1 MAEPQDQADGAP
13 QDQAGRAPQ
22 DRADGAPRE
31 NAGAPERD
39 TELERLVAWVDRRTG
54 LADTVRHAMAKVFP
68 DHWSF
73 LLGEIALFA
82 FVILLATGTF
92 LTFFYTPDARQVTYD
107 GSYQTL
113 VGTPMSAAFASIMR
127 LSFDVQAGLL
137 MRQVHHWAA
146 LIFLGAIAAHLAR
159 IFFTGAFRRPRELNY
174 LIGLGL
180 LMFALGEGITGYS
193 LPDDL
198 LSGTGLRIIDSV
210 MLSIPF
216 VGPWVASLF
225 FGGEYPTADILSRLF
240 VFHVM
245 LLPGLLVGGIT
256 VHLAL
261 LWFQKHT
268 QYRGGA
274 AREDNVVGLPFWPGQ
289 VFRSLGLFF
298 LTAAVVV
305 LVAGL
310 IQINPIWL
318 YGPYVPYIAT
328 VPAQPD
334 WYVGWLEGALRLGLP
349 IEPTILGVTIPSPFV
364 PGILIPG
371 LLVGALVVWP
381 FLEARL
387 TGDHAEH
394 NLLDPPWRT
403 PIRTAT
409 GAAGVALF
417 LVLTIAGG
425 NDVLAVILDVPVE
438 GITIVFRVLLVV
450 APILTWLVVYRVAR
464 DRRAAH
470 ERREGEGAPEE
481 PPSVLLVRNAA
492 GGFSEAE
499 AER

>member
-1 MAEPQDQADGAP
+1 MAEAGQRPMAEADTRPIAQPADGG
-13 QDQAGRAPQ
+13 D
-22 DRADGAPRE
+22 
-31 NAGAPERD
+31 D
-39 TELERLVAWVDRRTG
+39 TELERLVGWVDRRTG
-54 LADTVRHAMAKVFP
+54 LAGPVRVAMRKIFP

-73 LLGEIALFA
+73 LLGEIALFS
-82 FVILLATGTF
+82 FIILVATGTF
-92 LTFFYTPDARQVTYD
+92 LTFFYTPDAREVTYS
-107 GSYQTL
+107 GPYQTL
-113 VGTPMSAAFASIMR
+113 SGAQMSAAFASVMR
-127 LSFDVQAGLL
+127 LSFQVEAGLL
-137 MRQVHHWAA
+137 MRQVHHWTA
-146 LIFLGAIAAHLAR
+146 LIFFGAIAAHLAR

-210 MLSIPF
+210 MQSIPF

-225 FGGEYPTADILSRLF
+225 FGGEFPTPEILSRLF

-245 LLPGLLVGGIT
+245 LLPGLLVGGIS

-261 LWFQKHT
+261 LWLQKHT
-268 QYRGGA
+268 QFRSSRT
-274 AREDNVVGLPFWPGQ
+274 REDNVVGLPFWPGQ

-305 LVAGL
+305 LLAGL
-310 IQINPIWL
+310 VQINPVWL
-318 YGPYVPYIAT
+318 YGPYAPYLAA

-364 PGILIPG
+364 PGALIPG
-371 LLVGALVVWP
+371 LLVGALVIWP

-387 TGDHAEH
+387 THDHAEH
-394 NLLDPPWRT
+394 HLLDSPWRS

-417 LVLTIAGG
+417 LVLTLAGG

-438 GITIVFRVLLVV
+438 GLTVVFRFLLIV
-450 APILTWLVVYRVAR
+450 APIVTWLVIYRLAR
-464 DRRAAH
+464 
-470 ERREGEGAPEE
+470 ERRDHVGSAGEPA
-481 PPSVLLVRNAA
+481 SVLLVRNAA

-499 AER
+499 GDQ

>member
-1 MAEPQDQADGAP
+1 MADREGLDPGGAREEGERLSGVRIDPGEAEKLEP
-13 QDQAGRAPQ
+13 
-22 DRADGAPRE
+22 
-31 NAGAPERD
+31 
-39 TELERLVAWVDRRTG
+39 TELERVLGWFDRRTG
-54 LADTVRHAMAKVFP
+54 LAGPIRGAMAKVFP

-73 LLGEIALFA
+73 LLGEIALFC
-82 FVILLATGTF
+82 FVILVATGTF
-92 LTFFYTPDARQVTYD
+92 LTFFYTPDAREVTYD
-107 GSYQTL
+107 GSYATL
-113 VGTPMSAAFASIMR
+113 HGTDLSAAFASVLR
-127 LSFDVQAGLL
+127 LSFDVEAGLL
-137 MRQVHHWAA
+137 MRQVHHWTA
-146 LIFLGAIAAHLAR
+146 LIFIGAIAAHLAR
-159 IFFTGAFRRPRELNY
+159 IFFTGAFRRPREINY
-174 LIGLGL
+174 LIGMGL
-180 LMFALGEGITGYS
+180 LTFALGEGITGYS

-198 LSGTGLRIIDSV
+198 LSGTGLRIIDSA

-225 FGGEYPTADILSRLF
+225 FGGEFPTPDILSRLF

-245 LLPGLLVGGIT
+245 LLPGLLIGGIT

-268 QYRGGA
+268 QYRGHG
-274 AREDNVVGLPFWPGQ
+274 AREDNVVGLSFWPGQ

-298 LTAAVVV
+298 LTSAVVV

-310 IQINPIWL
+310 IQINPVWL
-318 YGPYVPYIAT
+318 YGPYVPYVAT

-371 LLVGALVVWP
+371 VIMTALALWP
-381 FLEARL
+381 FIEARL
-387 TGDHAEH
+387 TGDHREH

-425 NDVLAVILDVPVE
+425 NDVLAVIFDVPVE
-438 GITIVFRVLLVV
+438 AITMVFRVLLIV
-450 APILTWLVVYRVAR
+450 APVVTWLIVYRMAR
-464 DRRAAH
+464 DLRNEH
-470 ERREGEGAPEE
+470 ERREREGAEEE
-481 PPSVLLVRNAA
+481 PPSVILARNAA
-492 GGFSEAE
+492 GGFSEVKVE
-499 AER
+499 

>member
-1 MAEPQDQADGAP
+1 MADRVV
-13 QDQAGRAPQ
+13 RASS
-22 DRADGAPRE
+22 A
-31 NAGAPERD
+31 AGAGKREPNRSD
-39 TELERLVAWVDRRTG
+39 PRPTELERLVGWVDKRTG
-54 LADTVRHAMAKVFP
+54 LAGPIRVAMGKVFP

-73 LLGEIALFA
+73 LLGEIALFS

-92 LTFFYTPDARQVTYD
+92 LTFFYTPDARQVTYQ

-113 VGTPMSAAFASIMR
+113 DGAQMSAAFQSVLG
-127 LSFDVQAGLL
+127 LSFDVEAGLL
-137 MRQVHHWAA
+137 MRQVHHWTA
-146 LIFLGAIAAHLAR
+146 LIFIGAIAAHLAR

-174 LIGLGL
+174 LLGIGL

-198 LSGTGLRIIDSV
+198 LSGTGLRIIDSA

-216 VGPWVASLF
+216 IGPWVASLF
-225 FGGEYPTADILSRLF
+225 FGGEFPTADILSRLF

-268 QYRGGA
+268 QYRGRL
-274 AREDNVVGLPFWPGQ
+274 AREDNVVGLSFWPGQ

-298 LTAAVVV
+298 LTAAVIV

-310 IQINPIWL
+310 IQINPVWL
-318 YGPYVPYIAT
+318 YGPYVPYVAT

-371 LLVGALVVWP
+371 VLVGILALWP

-394 NLLDPPWRT
+394 HLLDAPWQT

-417 LVLTIAGG
+417 LTLTIAGG
-425 NDVLAVILDVPVE
+425 NDVLAVIFDVPVE
-438 GITIVFRVLLVV
+438 GITVVFRILLVV
-450 APILTWLVVYRVAR
+450 APVVTWLVVYRLAR
-464 DRRAAH
+464 DYRAGRERH
-470 ERREGEGAPEE
+470 EREAIQEE
-481 PPSVLLVRNAA
+481 PPSVILVRNAS

-499 AER
+499 VER

>member
-1 MAEPQDQADGAP
+1 MAERTANTPAD
-13 QDQAGRAPQ
+13 
-22 DRADGAPRE
+22 
-31 NAGAPERD
+31 PEAKD
-39 TELERLVAWVDRRTG
+39 TELERLVGWMDRRTG
-54 LADTVRHAMAKVFP
+54 LAGVMRGAMRKVFP

-92 LTFFYTPDARQVTYD
+92 LTFFYTPDSREVTYD
-107 GSYQTL
+107 GVYSTL
-113 VGTPMSAAFASIMR
+113 AGTPMSAAFSSVMR
-127 LSFDVQAGLL
+127 LSFDVEAGLL
-137 MRQVHHWAA
+137 MRQVHHWTA
-146 LIFLGAIAAHLAR
+146 LIFIGAIAFHLAR

-180 LMFALGEGITGYS
+180 LMLALGEGITGYS

-198 LSGTGLRIIDSV
+198 LSGTGLRIIDSA

-216 VGPWVASLF
+216 IGPWVASLF
-225 FGGEYPTADILSRLF
+225 FGGEFPTPDILSRLF

-245 LLPGLLVGGIT
+245 LLPGLLAGG
-256 VHLAL
+256 VAAHLGL
-261 LWFQKHT
+261 LWLQKHT
-268 QYRGGA
+268 QYRGGP

-298 LTAAVVV
+298 LTSAVVV
-305 LVAGL
+305 LLAGL
-310 IQINPIWL
+310 IQINPVWL
-318 YGPYVPYIAT
+318 YGPYIPYVAT

-349 IEPTILGVTIPSPFV
+349 IEPTILGITIPSPFV

-381 FLEARL
+381 FLEAWL
-387 TGDHAEH
+387 THDHAEH
-394 NLLDPPWRT
+394 HLLDAPWRT

-425 NDVLAVILDVPVE
+425 NDVLAIILDVPVE
-438 GITIVFRVLLVV
+438 GITVVFRVLLVV
-450 APILTWLVVYRVAR
+450 APVVTWLVIYRMAKDLRASHEQR
-464 DRRAAH
+464 DRA
-470 ERREGEGAPEE
+470 GIGDE
-481 PPSVLLVRNAA
+481 PPSIMLVRNAA
-492 GGFSEAE
+492 GGFAESETD
-499 AER
+499 R

>member
-1 MAEPQDQADGAP
+1 MADPTTPQGASSE
-13 QDQAGRAPQ
+13 G
-22 DRADGAPRE
+22 
-31 NAGAPERD
+31 RD
-39 TELERLVAWVDRRTG
+39 TELERLVGWVDRRTG
-54 LADTVRHAMAKVFP
+54 VAGVLRGAMRKVFP

-82 FVILLATGTF
+82 FVVLLATGTF
-92 LTFFYTPDARQVTYD
+92 MTFFYTPDAREVTYD
-107 GSYQTL
+107 GAYGTL
-113 VGTPMSAAFASIMR
+113 AGTPMSAAFASVMR
-127 LSFDVQAGLL
+127 LSFDVEAGLL
-137 MRQVHHWAA
+137 MRQVHHWTA
-146 LIFLGAIAAHLAR
+146 LIFIGAIAFHLAR
-159 IFFTGAFRRPRELNY
+159 IFFTGAFRRPREINY

-180 LMFALGEGITGYS
+180 LMLALGEGITGYS

-198 LSGTGLRIIDSV
+198 LSGTGLRIIDSA

-216 VGPWVASLF
+216 IGPWVASLF
-225 FGGEYPTADILSRLF
+225 FGGEFPTPDILSRLF

-245 LLPGLLVGGIT
+245 LLPGLLAAGVAA
-256 VHLAL
+256 HLGL
-261 LWFQKHT
+261 LWLQKHT

-274 AREDNVVGLPFWPGQ
+274 AREDNVVGMPFWPGQ

-298 LTAAVVV
+298 LTSAVVV
-305 LVAGL
+305 LLAGL
-310 IQINPIWL
+310 VQINPVWL
-318 YGPYVPYIAT
+318 YGPYVPYVAT

-364 PGILIPG
+364 PGILVPG

-387 TGDHAEH
+387 THDHAEH
-394 NLLDPPWRT
+394 HLLDAPWQA

-409 GAAGVALF
+409 GAAGVAVF

-438 GITIVFRVLLVV
+438 GITMVFRVLLLV
-450 APILTWLVVYRVAR
+450 APIVTWLVVYRMAR
-464 DRRAAH
+464 DLRTAHLHREAA
-470 ERREGEGAPEE
+470 GAADE
-481 PPSVLLVRNAA
+481 PPSVLLVRTAA
-492 GGFSEAE
+492 GGFAESEAD
-499 AER
+499 R

>member
-1 MAEPQDQADGAP
+1 MPDPAPRTPATEQAAANRPAADRARSAADG
-13 QDQAGRAPQ
+13 
-22 DRADGAPRE
+22 DRP
-31 NAGAPERD
+31 
-39 TELERLVAWVDRRTG
+39 TELERLVGWVDRRTG
-54 LADTVRHAMAKVFP
+54 LAGPIRGGMRKVFP

-73 LLGEIALFA
+73 LLGEIALFS

-92 LTFFYTPDARQVTYD
+92 LTFFYTPDARLVTYQ
-107 GSYQTL
+107 GSYGTL
-113 VGTPMSAAFASIMR
+113 DGAGMSAAFASVMR
-127 LSFDVQAGLL
+127 LSFDVEAGLL
-137 MRQVHHWAA
+137 MRQLHHWTA
-146 LIFLGAIAAHLAR
+146 LVFIGAIGAHLAR

-174 LIGLGL
+174 LIGMGL
-180 LMFALGEGITGYS
+180 LTFALGEGITGYS

-198 LSGTGLRIIDSV
+198 LSGTGLRIIDSA

-268 QYRGGA
+268 QYRGGP
-274 AREDNVVGLPFWPGQ
+274 AREDNVVGLSFWPGQ

-298 LTAAVVV
+298 LTSAVMV
-305 LVAGL
+305 LLAGL
-310 IQINPIWL
+310 VQINPVWL
-318 YGPYVPYIAT
+318 YGPYVPYVAT

-371 LLVGALVVWP
+371 VLMTLLALWP

-394 NLLDPPWRT
+394 HLLDAPWQT

-425 NDVLAVILDVPVE
+425 NDVLSVIFDVPVE
-438 GITIVFRVLLVV
+438 AITIAFRVLLLVV
-450 APILTWLVVYRVAR
+450 PVLTWLLVYRLAR
-464 DRRAAH
+464 DYGDSRRRH
-470 ERREGEGAPEE
+470 EEDGLPEE
-481 PPSVLLVRNAA
+481 PPSVILVRNAA

-499 AER
+499 TER

>member
-1 MAEPQDQADGAP
+1 MAEPAANAP
-13 QDQAGRAPQ
+13 VEGKS
-22 DRADGAPRE
+22 G
-31 NAGAPERD
+31 D
-39 TELERLVAWVDRRTG
+39 TELERLVGWMDRRTG
-54 LADTVRHAMAKVFP
+54 MASVLRGAMRKIFP

-92 LTFFYTPDARQVTYD
+92 LTFFYTPDAREVTYD
-107 GSYQTL
+107 GAYSTL
-113 VGTPMSAAFASIMR
+113 AGSPMSAAFASVMR
-127 LSFDVQAGLL
+127 LSFDVEAGLL
-137 MRQVHHWAA
+137 MRQVHHWTA
-146 LIFLGAIAAHLAR
+146 LVFIGAIAFHLAR

-180 LMFALGEGITGYS
+180 LMLALGEGITGYS

-198 LSGTGLRIIDSV
+198 LSGTGLRIIDSA

-216 VGPWVASLF
+216 IGPWVASLF
-225 FGGEYPTADILSRLF
+225 FGGEFPTPDILSRLF

-245 LLPGLLVGGIT
+245 LLPGLLAGGVA
-256 VHLAL
+256 VHLGL
-261 LWFQKHT
+261 LWLQKHT

-298 LTAAVVV
+298 LTAAVMV
-305 LVAGL
+305 LLAGL
-310 IQINPIWL
+310 VQINPVWL
-318 YGPYVPYIAT
+318 YGPYVPYVAT

-371 LLVGALVVWP
+371 LLVGALVAWP

-387 TGDHAEH
+387 TNDHAEH
-394 NLLDPPWRT
+394 HLLDSPWMT

-425 NDVLAVILDVPVE
+425 NDVLAVVLDVPVE
-438 GITIVFRVLLVV
+438 GITMVFRVLLVV
-450 APILTWLVVYRVAR
+450 APVVTWLVIYRMAK
-464 DRRAAH
+464 DLRASH
-470 ERREGEGAPEE
+470 ERRDHAGLEEE
-481 PPSVLLVRNAA
+481 PPSILLVRNAA
-492 GGFSEAE
+492 GGFGESEAD
-499 AER
+499 R

>member
-1 MAEPQDQADGAP
+1 MAEAGQRPMAEADTRPIAQPADGG
-13 QDQAGRAPQ
+13 D
-22 DRADGAPRE
+22 
-31 NAGAPERD
+31 D
-39 TELERLVAWVDRRTG
+39 TELERLVGWVDRRTG
-54 LADTVRHAMAKVFP
+54 LAGPVRVAMRKIFP

-73 LLGEIALFA
+73 LLGEIALFS
-82 FVILLATGTF
+82 FIILVATGTF
-92 LTFFYTPDARQVTYD
+92 LTFFYTPDAREVTYS
-107 GSYQTL
+107 GPYQTL
-113 VGTPMSAAFASIMR
+113 SGAQMSAAFASVMR
-127 LSFDVQAGLL
+127 LSFQVEAGLL
-137 MRQVHHWAA
+137 MRQVHHWTA
-146 LIFLGAIAAHLAR
+146 LIFFGAIAAHLAR

-180 LMFALGEGITGYS
+180 LLFALGEGITGYS

-210 MLSIPF
+210 MQSIPF

-225 FGGEYPTADILSRLF
+225 FGGEFPTPEILSRLF

-245 LLPGLLVGGIT
+245 LLPGLLVGGIS

-261 LWFQKHT
+261 LWLQKHT
-268 QYRGGA
+268 QFRSSRT
-274 AREDNVVGLPFWPGQ
+274 REDNVVGLPFWPGQ

-305 LVAGL
+305 LLAGL
-310 IQINPIWL
+310 VQINPVWL
-318 YGPYVPYIAT
+318 YGPYAPYLAA

-364 PGILIPG
+364 PGALIPG
-371 LLVGALVVWP
+371 LLVGALVIWP

-387 TGDHAEH
+387 THDHAEH
-394 NLLDPPWRT
+394 HLLDSPWRS

-417 LVLTIAGG
+417 LVLTLAGG

-438 GITIVFRVLLVV
+438 GLTVVFRFLLIV
-450 APILTWLVVYRVAR
+450 APIVTWLVIYRLAR
-464 DRRAAH
+464 DRRDHVGSA
-470 ERREGEGAPEE
+470 GEPA
-481 PPSVLLVRNAA
+481 SVLLVRNAA

-499 AER
+499 GDQ

>member
-1 MAEPQDQADGAP
+1 MGELERVVPPAMSGEGVAE
-13 QDQAGRAPQ
+13 
-22 DRADGAPRE
+22 
-31 NAGAPERD
+31 

-54 LADTVRHAMAKVFP
+54 VAATLRVAMRKVFP

-73 LLGEIALFA
+73 LLGEVALFC
-82 FVILLATGTF
+82 FVILVATGTF
-92 LTFFYTPDARQVTYD
+92 MTFFYTPDGREVTYR
-107 GSYQTL
+107 GSYQVL
-113 VGTPMSAAFASIMR
+113 DGAQVSAAFASVMR
-127 LSFDVQAGLL
+127 LSFEVQAGLL
-137 MRQVHHWAA
+137 MRQVHHWTA
-146 LIFLGAIAAHLAR
+146 LIFLGAIALHLAR

-180 LMFALGEGITGYS
+180 LLFALGEGITGYS

-225 FGGEYPTADILSRLF
+225 FGGEFPTADILSRLYT
-240 VFHVM
+240 FHVM
-245 LLPGLLVGGIT
+245 LLPGLLVGGIG
-256 VHLAL
+256 VHLGL

-268 QYRGGA
+268 QYRGPRT
-274 AREDNVVGLPFWPGQ
+274 REDNVVGLSFWPGQ

-305 LVAGL
+305 LLAGL
-310 IQINPIWL
+310 VQINPVWL
-318 YGPYVPYIAT
+318 YGPYASYLAA

-349 IEPTILGVTIPSPFV
+349 IEPTIFGVTVPSPFV
-364 PGILIPG
+364 PGALIPG
-371 LLVGALVVWP
+371 LLVAALAVWP

-394 NLLDPPWRT
+394 HLLDSPWRT

-409 GAAGVALF
+409 GAALIALF
-417 LVLTIAGG
+417 LVLTLAGG
-425 NDVLAVILDVPVE
+425 NDVLAVIVDVPVE
-438 GITIVFRVLLVV
+438 SLTVAFRVLLVV
-450 APILTWLVVYRVAR
+450 APVLTWLIVYRLAR
-464 DRRAAH
+464 
-470 ERREGEGAPEE
+470 ERRDAHRSGSE
-481 PPSVLLVRNAA
+481 PASVLLVRNPA
-492 GGFSEAE
+492 GGFDEAE
-499 AER
+499 SGR

>member
-1 MAEPQDQADGAP
+1 MAEPTVSPPLDEGS
-13 QDQAGRAPQ
+13 
-22 DRADGAPRE
+22 
-31 NAGAPERD
+31 RD
-39 TELERLVAWVDRRTG
+39 TELERLVGWMDRRTG
-54 LADTVRHAMAKVFP
+54 MAAILRGAMRKVFP

-82 FVILLATGTF
+82 FVILLLTGTF
-92 LTFFYTPDARQVTYD
+92 MTFFYTPDARQVTYNGAYSTLS
-107 GSYQTL
+107 GS
-113 VGTPMSAAFASIMR
+113 PMSAAFASVMH
-127 LSFDVQAGLL
+127 LSFDVEAGLL
-137 MRQVHHWAA
+137 MRQVHHWTA
-146 LIFLGAIAAHLAR
+146 LIFMGAIAIHLAR

-180 LMFALGEGITGYS
+180 LMLALGEGITGYS

-198 LSGTGLRIIDSV
+198 LSGTGLRIIDSA

-216 VGPWVASLF
+216 IGPWVASLF
-225 FGGEYPTADILSRLF
+225 FGGEFPTPDIISRLF

-245 LLPGLLVGGIT
+245 LLPGLLAGGVA
-256 VHLAL
+256 VHLGL
-261 LWFQKHT
+261 LWLQKHT

-298 LTAAVVV
+298 LTAAVIV
-305 LVAGL
+305 LLAGL
-310 IQINPIWL
+310 IQINPVWL

-371 LLVGALVVWP
+371 LLVGALVIWP

-387 TGDHAEH
+387 THDHVEH
-394 NLLDPPWRT
+394 HLLDAPWMT

-425 NDVLAVILDVPVE
+425 NDVLAVMLDVPVE
-438 GITIVFRVLLVV
+438 GITMVFRVLLVAV
-450 APILTWLVVYRVAR
+450 PIATWLVTFRVAR
-464 DRRAAH
+464 DLRAAH
-470 ERREGEGAPEE
+470 ELRRRAGVEEE
-481 PPSVLLVRNAA
+481 PPSILLVRNTA
-492 GGFSEAE
+492 GGFSESGE
-499 AER
+499 DR